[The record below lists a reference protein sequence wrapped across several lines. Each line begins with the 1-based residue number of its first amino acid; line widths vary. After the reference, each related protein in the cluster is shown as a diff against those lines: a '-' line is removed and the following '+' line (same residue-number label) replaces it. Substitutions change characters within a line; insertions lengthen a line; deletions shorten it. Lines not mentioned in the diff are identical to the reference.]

1 MVDSTVP
8 QGVDAITL
16 APEKVLYVTFRNS
29 GPPPT
34 YSGFS
39 SWYDPIVNWKG
50 LISKTWVSQD
60 NGKVIGGVYYFDN
73 ADSAEE
79 YRQWLVE
86 GLSKAPMFSDVQTS
100 LLDILQ
106 EPSKLTRSAHL
117 KNAK

>member
-1 MVDSTVP
+1 MSALAERLATP
-8 QGVDAITL
+8 LPLDA
-16 APEKVLYVTFRNS
+16 
-29 GPPPT
+29 
-34 YSGFS
+34 
-39 SWYDPIVNWKG
+39 
-50 LISKTWVSQD
+50 QD